1 MRAGADAGRAR
12 CGQGADEARVPPEE
26 VAALVTEP
34 ARDEPEAGNS
44 VDAAAGLGSGGGA
57 VSRPT
62 SNVPSAAS
70 GGDSSGSRAVSS
82 GGGSSTD
89 ARSGGSGV
97 SDGAGSGAS
106 EASAADAPQPRD
118 LEAGPPAHLVR
129 ALLRAVAADPTYLA
143 ERLTT
148 FTVDW
153 WAPLADKHIEAL
165 RRKHPGGDPDE
176 LRRAVVSSTVRTCIV
191 EGSLIGGPLV
201 VLMPVAFCAALLVQI
216 RMILEMAVL
225 AGRPATDPIRAAE
238 VLVIQ
243 GAHPDLESAQDA
255 LRASVAGR
263 QADTRKRPGIR
274 ALWSMTWRMARL
286 LGLTA
291 PGPETKRSIWVR
303 MRGWLGLGATF
314 VVGTVMP
321 LIWMPYLGDAYRRST
336 LDLAHRATLAYE
348 GTDRGIRKPG
358 KRGFAAPA
366 MTGAVIRALLA
377 VAGTVLLVVLLVA
390 LDVRVAGGRW
400 PTVIIG
406 LAAAAVVTSLVWYLP
421 WRRRH
426 KGRG

>member
-1 MRAGADAGRAR
+1 MGDGPRPRGTDPGGAAAVVRTE
-12 CGQGADEARVPPEE
+12 EAAEP
-26 VAALVTEP
+26 VTEP
-34 ARDEPEAGNS
+34 ARDEPGAEPGPDEA
-44 VDAAAGLGSGGGA
+44 AAAGADSGGG
-57 VSRPT
+57 T
-62 SNVPSAAS
+62 AS
-70 GGDSSGSRAVSS
+70 GPPRSREQDAAPDPRD
-82 GGGSSTD
+82 GGT
-89 ARSGGSGV
+89 
-97 SDGAGSGAS
+97 
-106 EASAADAPQPRD
+106 ASAVPPPPD
-118 LEAGPPAHLVR
+118 LEAGPPPHLVR

-153 WAPLADKHIEAL
+153 WAPLADKHIDAL
-165 RRKHPGGDPDE
+165 RKKHPGGDADE

-225 AGRPATDPIRAAE
+225 AGRSATDPIRAAE

-243 GAHPDLESAQDA
+243 GAHPDLESAQEA

-314 VVGTVMP
+314 VVGTFVP

-336 LDLAHRATLAYE
+336 LDLARRATVAYE

-366 MTGAVIRALLA
+366 MTGAVVRALLA

-400 PTVIIG
+400 PAVAVG
-406 LAAAAVVTSLVWYLP
+406 LVVAGVLTSFFVWYRP
-421 WRRRH
+421 RRRRH
-426 KGRG
+426 RQA